1 MTNRRDFSLILAC
14 FNELDVFDSS
24 VERIVDTL
32 NYSNLNYEII
42 FVDDK
47 SSDNTRQLI
56 AKACK
61 KYPHCSALYHG
72 KNQGRGKTVSD
83 GFIKAMGQVVGFIDI
98 DCEVGPEYIPQ
109 LVSLILERK
118 ADVAIGKRIYRSS
131 PGSLIREILSRGYQW
146 LSDFLI
152 GTGGL
157 DTETGYKF
165 FRRSSVLPLLSK
177 TVHSGWFWDTEIMV
191 RAKRAGLTIC
201 EVPVL
206 FLRRFDKHSSV
217 NIIRDTADYLINL
230 WSFRKLLAREHLL

>member
-1 MTNRRDFSLILAC
+1 MTKRLDFSLILAC
-14 FNELDVFDSS
+14 FNEVDVFASS
-24 VERIVDTL
+24 VERIVETL
-32 NYSNLNYEII
+32 RHSKRSYEII

-47 SSDNTRQLI
+47 SRDATRDLI

-61 KYPHCSALYHG
+61 KYPHTSAVFHRT
-72 KNQGRGKTVSD
+72 NCGRGKTVAD
-83 GFIKAMGQVVGFIDI
+83 GFMRAKGEVIGFIDI

-131 PGSLIREILSRGYQW
+131 TGSLIREILSRGYQW
-146 LSDFLI
+146 LSDILV

-165 FRRSSVLPLLSK
+165 FRRSSILPLLAK
-177 TVHSGWFWDTEIMV
+177 TVHTGWFWDTEIMI

-206 FLRRFDKHSSV
+206 FLRRFDKQSSV
-217 NIIRDTADYLINL
+217 NIIRDTADYLLNL
-230 WSFRKLLAREHLL
+230 WSFRALLAKER

>member
-1 MTNRRDFSLILAC
+1 MTKHRDLSLILAC
-14 FNELDVFDSS
+14 FNEIDVFVSS
-24 VERIVDTL
+24 VERIVETL
-32 NYSNLNYEII
+32 SHSKLTYEII

-61 KYPHCSALYHG
+61 KYPYTFALYHHV
-72 KNQGRGKTVSD
+72 NCGRGKTVAD
-83 GFIKAMGQVVGFIDI
+83 GFMKATGEVVGFIDI

-109 LVSLILERK
+109 MVSIILEKK
-118 ADVAIGKRIYRSS
+118 ADVVIGERIYRSS
-131 PGSLIREILSRGYQW
+131 PGSIMREILSRGYQW

-165 FRRSSVLPLLSK
+165 FRRSKVVPLLAK
-177 TVHSGWFWDTEIMV
+177 TVHMGWFWDTEIMV

-206 FLRRFDKHSSV
+206 FLRRFDKQSSV
-217 NIIRDTADYLINL
+217 NIIRDTADYLVNL
-230 WSFRKLLAREHLL
+230 WKFRTQLAREA